1 MFTCAAGVRDGGGAE
16 TSGAPSPSEGNG
28 AVGFGSG
35 TGAGGVGAGA
45 AGRGASAGARASEV
59 PLRLPNTTTHSAR
72 FSAGRLHKLQF
83 GEQRCQHAAACALG
97 LGAAGEHL
105 SDLTEHV
112 RGL

>member
-59 PLRLPNTTTHSAR
+59 PLRLPNTTTHSVSQPAVFISFNLASNGASTLPLAR
-72 FSAGRLHKLQF
+72 LASARPV
-83 GEQRCQHAAACALG
+83 
-97 LGAAGEHL
+97 
-105 SDLTEHV
+105 ST
-112 RGL
+112 